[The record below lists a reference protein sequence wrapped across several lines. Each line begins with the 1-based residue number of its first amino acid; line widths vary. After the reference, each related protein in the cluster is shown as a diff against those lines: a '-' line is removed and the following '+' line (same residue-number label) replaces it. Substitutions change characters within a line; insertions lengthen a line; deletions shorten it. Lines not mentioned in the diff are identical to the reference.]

1 MFYVRGIICSITSTL
16 PQACSNTTKYYC
28 GCGFRCKLW
37 SNRAAKGVQSIAPV
51 IFSTFAMERTPCQQW
66 KIQCKWGKSDPRKV
80 KNPPGATVQKTC
92 GVWDTKVSGISKHVI
107 FLDISTLFPLFLDLI
122 IQSEHSLLQCCDCR
136 PLHDILENESR
147 KIMPD
152 ICIP

>member
-92 GVWDTKVSGISKHVI
+92 GVDANNTTMHFKALLLVACSLWLTGIYLLSYRLFYYLSYTCTGAQVLFSSLSFTRKHTHT
-107 FLDISTLFPLFLDLI
+107 FLY
-122 IQSEHSLLQCCDCR
+122 
-136 PLHDILENESR
+136 
-147 KIMPD
+147 
-152 ICIP
+152 